1 MLRKLLALFLAT
13 FLALSIISI
22 PASATPDDQ
31 YTLSNDEYY
40 QAVSELV
47 SSDWE
52 DSYFAKA
59 ILVVGEDML
68 DVDGYTTYL
77 NNTVEEDDG
86 ELILPAEVFEA
97 LGAKVSY
104 NSTDVT
110 INKKGTNIEI
120 TYGEKTIK
128 INGNKKG
135 MPAEAALRNGKPVL
149 PAVVLGELGLG
160 FEIVYD
166 VESGEV
172 TITNEY
178 QMARLAAK
186 FEPWAVAPENIGAT
200 QTLAGPDGLY
210 VFQFVTAGMAKTAL
224 EILNGSP
231 GIIFAEPDRVVALEE
246 GAGTGQG
253 FEFVSLE
260 AAAAYSHLGW
270 GPGRIGS
277 DLYLDYLIATGRQ
290 NASVVVA
297 VLDTGVDTNHPYFA
311 GRHVP
316 GRNYV
321 NTSAPPMDVHSH
333 GTHVAGTI
341 VDVTI
346 ALPNVRIMPV
356 KVLDD
361 DGKGS
366 STNVANGIRWA
377 AENGAKVINLSLGG
391 AHAQVK
397 DDAIN
402 YAVGR
407 SVTVVVAAGNDTDL
421 ADNWCPS
428 HTETAITVASFDS
441 SNRPA
446 GSSNYGE
453 CVDVAAPGVSIVSAI
468 PGGGTGSKS
477 GTSMASPHV
486 AGAAALLLCNN
497 PSLAPASIK
506 ALIRN
511 YVDPYAVTATNMN
524 YYGTGILNIGKAAGV
539 SNHQFVFASPGGIN
553 ENVYSGS
560 KQKQLKIEYYNNGV
574 ITNVTS
580 QATYQ
585 SSNATVATVSATG
598 LVTVRSTGQATVT
611 AVYGGRSVAVRVVG
625 ESLAPLA
632 VLSSTPANGSSNID
646 VATRIT
652 VMFNQRVTGAITFT
666 LRDSGGTSVGWSS
679 MSVGTSVII
688 TLSSALKPSTEY
700 TFTIPVGGARFSGGT
715 LEQAFVMRFTTAGS
729 GSVQPTSVTVS
740 PSSATLNVNATRQLT
755 ATVAPAS
762 ANNTVTWTSSN
773 TTVAS
778 VSAAGLVTARAA
790 GTAVVTART
799 VNGLTSSCT
808 ITVPVVA
815 NQRSFSFSDKGK
827 TGDSFNYNFTA
838 PFNSQT
844 TITPVGADSKT
855 QFTVTIRNASGA
867 AVFTGTFNSS
877 AARTVNLAAGNYT
890 MNLKIDSANGNVT
903 VGVNLVL
910 TETNTPIP
918 TVAPTPTPRPTATPT
933 PTPRPT
939 VTPTP
944 TPRPSGAPTPTPTPR
959 PTVTPT
965 PAPAGETYTFAP
977 KGKQGESFSYPA
989 DVVAAGNASLTV
1001 TVPNKTTATVR
1012 ITNASGAVVFQET
1025 FSATATRNVP
1035 VLPSRHTINVTIVAA
1050 NGNTT
1055 INIRFATPR
1064 GT

>member
-13 FLALSIISI
+13 SLALGITMI
-22 PASATPDDQ
+22 PASATPNDG
-31 YTLSNDEYY
+31 YTVSNEEYY
-40 QAVSELV
+40 EAVSELV
-47 SSDWE
+47 SSAWE

-59 ILVVGEDML
+59 TLVVGEDML
-68 DVDGYTTYL
+68 DVDGYKTYL
-77 NNTVEEDDG
+77 NNAVEEEGG
-86 ELILPAEVFEA
+86 ELILPEEVFEA
-97 LGAKVSY
+97 LGAQVSY
-104 NSTDVT
+104 NSTGVT

-128 INGNKKG
+128 VNGNKKG

-160 FEIVYD
+160 FEVVYD
-166 VESGEV
+166 AASGEI

-210 VFQFVTAGMAKTAL
+210 VFQFLSAELAKTAL

-231 GIIFAEPDRVVALEE
+231 GIIFAEPDRLVALEE
-246 GAGTGQG
+246 GAGAGQG
-253 FEFVSLE
+253 YEFGSFE

-277 DLYLDYLIATGRQ
+277 DLYLDYLIASGRQ

-297 VLDTGVDTNHPYFA
+297 VLDTGVDTNHPFLA

-321 NTSAPPMDVHSH
+321 NTAAPPMDVHSH
-333 GTHVAGTI
+333 GTHVSGII

-356 KVLDD
+356 KVLGD

-377 AENGAKVINLSLGG
+377 AENGAKVINMSLGG

-397 DDAIN
+397 DDAID
-402 YAVGR
+402 YAAGR
-407 SVTVVVAAGNDTDL
+407 GVTVVVAAGNDTDL
-421 ADNWCPS
+421 ASNWCPS

-441 SNRPA
+441 ANRPA
-446 GSSNYGE
+446 SSSNYGE
-453 CVDVAAPGVSIVSAI
+453 CVDVAAPGVSIISTI

-486 AGAAALLLCNN
+486 AGAAALILCNT
-497 PSLAPASIK
+497 PTLAPASVK
-506 ALIRN
+506 ALVRN
-511 YVDPYAVTATNMN
+511 YVDPYTVTATNMN
-524 YYGTGILNIGKAAGV
+524 YYGTGILNIGKAAGI

-553 ENVYSGS
+553 ENVYSGAR
-560 KQKQLKIEYYNNGV
+560 QKQLKIEYYNNGV

-585 SSNATVATVSATG
+585 SNNTTVATVSAAG
-598 LVTVRSTGQATVT
+598 LVTVRSAGQATVT
-611 AVYGGRSVAVRVVG
+611 AAYGGRSVAVRVVG
-625 ESLAPLA
+625 DALAPLA
-632 VLSSTPANGSSNID
+632 VLSSTPANGSTNID

-652 VMFNQRVTGAITFT
+652 VMFNQRVTGAISFT
-666 LRDSGGTSVGWSS
+666 LRDSGGTNVSWTS

-700 TFTIPVGGARFSGGT
+700 TFTIPAGGARFSGGT

-729 GSVQPTSVTVS
+729 GSAQPTSVTVS
-740 PSSATLNVNATRQLT
+740 PTAATLAVNATRQLT
-755 ATVAPAS
+755 ATVAPS
-762 ANNTVTWTSSN
+762 GTNNTVTWTSSN
-773 TTVAS
+773 TTVAT

-790 GTAVVTART
+790 GTSVVTART
-799 VNGLTSSCT
+799 TNGLTASCT
-808 ITVPVVA
+808 ITVPAAA
-815 NQRSFSFSDKGK
+815 NQSSFSFSDKGK
-827 TGDSFNYNFTA
+827 AGDSFNHSFTA
-838 PFNSQT
+838 PFNSQA
-844 TITPVGADSKT
+844 TITPVGTDSKT
-855 QFTVTIRNASGA
+855 QMTVTIRNASGA
-867 AVFTGTFNSS
+867 AVFTGAFNSS
-877 AARTVNLAAGNYT
+877 AARTVTLAAGNYT

-910 TETNTPIP
+910 TETSAPVP
-918 TVAPTPTPRPTATPT
+918 TATPTPTPRPTATPT

-944 TPRPSGAPTPTPTPR
+944 TPRPSGTPTPTPR

-965 PAPAGETYTFAP
+965 PAPQGETYTFAP
-977 KGKQGESFSYPA
+977 KGKQGESFSYTA
-989 DVVAAGNASLTV
+989 NVAAAGNASLAV
-1001 TVPNKTTATVR
+1001 TVPNNTTATVR

-1025 FSATATRNVP
+1025 FSTTATRSVP
-1035 VLPSRHTINVTIVAA
+1035 VLPSRHTISVTIVAA
-1050 NGNTT
+1050 NGSTT
-1055 INIRFATPR
+1055 LNIVFATPR